1 MCTRNSEITNALPI
15 FLHKQRHKERLY
27 SAATLLHTLKC
38 CATFWSCYFGAHVAY
53 AFIAKWSEQER
64 ACFNSKESV
73 VEFRSCTPSSPSA
86 LSHAERSK
94 LSLLI
99 TLTGRVLGNNCVC
112 LKLLLNHPLVSLPFA
127 MLTFCFLFFLFV
139 FVFTVRSS
147 VSSHCKLVSHHC
159 AWLLAGA
166 NSHFGEELRQAQNV
180 MSKSA
185 ACEVS
190 KARFDS

>member
-127 MLTFCFLFFLFV
+127 MLTFCFFYLFLYLLFALRLAHIV
-139 FVFTVRSS
+139 NWFRITAHDCWLVLTATLERSYGRP
-147 VSSHCKLVSHHC
+147 K
-159 AWLLAGA
+159 
-166 NSHFGEELRQAQNV
+166 
-180 MSKSA
+180 M
-185 ACEVS
+185 
-190 KARFDS
+190 